1 VVKAKHIV
9 IAGVFLVGGMI
20 AFFVFFQSEEAK
32 VKRQFERVARKI
44 EKTPEESV
52 IVAATKANRI
62 SEAFTKTCT
71 IHAPSYSFSRDIPS
85 DELSTLILNMR
96 SQYSEISVKLY
107 DFVIDFPEK
116 DNAIVRLTAS
126 MEGILTTG
134 EPTADL
140 HELKCKLRKIED
152 VWRMREVEVVQVLKK

>member
-1 VVKAKHIV
+1 VVKTKHII
-9 IAGVFLVGGMI
+9 IAGVVLVGGII

-32 VKRQFERVARKI
+32 VQRQFKRVAKKI

-71 IHAPSYSFSRDIPS
+71 IHAPAYSFSRDVSS
-85 DELSTLILNMR
+85 DEVSTLILSMR

-116 DNAIVRLTAS
+116 GSAQARLTAS
-126 MEGILTTG
+126 MEGKLTTG
-134 EPTADL
+134 ESTADL
-140 HELKCKLRKIED
+140 HELKCKLQKIED
-152 VWRMREVEVVQVLKK
+152 IWRLKEVEMVQVLKK